1 MRHFSSPRVKDLE
14 FTMYDDGSG
23 GAEYKGK
30 KVGSVDLQT
39 KEIRLEGDTWTPYP
53 YESRILEMFIEQA
66 ERYAIKNYNAEK
78 HFAADIDNIYIP
90 PRAEGLEP
98 EVRIYLKDIRE
109 DDVFEYIE
117 RSDLLS
123 QTSFSNIYELMYST
137 QNFNSGLGAEAPTLS
152 VSISVNINDDP
163 KMEIVFEDGEGYP
176 YAEVSL
182 TEKEKAEINS
192 FIEKELGCK
201 GSEYAECLD
210 EKKFENLL
218 RDVPYDETTAFWREI
233 GKLDEYDDKAAAD
246 KRYADLLLNLVKS
259 AKLNRAAAA
268 ELLLTAD
275 MITISELS
283 PYFKEDKKASLLLNE
298 TTAEFL
304 INKSPELKQVFE
316 DKGYDNW
323 RAFFE
328 NNRGQAYIEANDV
341 SDIGITV
348 VINDDKEYPIPL
360 SSADQAILRE
370 KFDEEV
376 RRRNKEDLEDK
387 DGDHIPD
394 RIDSTFSPEG
404 YRTQTNYDYNEN
416 RDNEYRTALVTSD
429 EYEQLQEKGFKCQK
443 AKVVAEDGRIPIRYK
458 AAEKENFEKIIH
470 SLGGKHGGIHI

>member
-1 MRHFSSPRVKDLE
+1 MRQFSSPRVSDLK
-14 FTMYDDGSG
+14 FAIYDDGSG
-23 GAEYKGK
+23 SAEYKGR
-30 KVGSVDLQT
+30 KVGEIDKSIN
-39 KEIRLEGDTWTPYP
+39 EIRIKCDQWRTFIDTDLEKEFIDKAENYVSRYENCYSELSTLFDKYPTLKEDYIGSYYDGIHDHEGIDTYLNLN
-53 YESRILEMFIEQA
+53 S
-66 ERYAIKNYNAEK
+66 AISHEINDIMQK
-78 HFAADIDNIYIP
+78 HFGQRLSINEFKDIDEIFFQHCKAYFGGARIDDLSQQEYSSSKV
-90 PRAEGLEP
+90 EGLN
-98 EVRIYLKDIRE
+98 VTIA
-109 DDVFEYIE
+109 DD
-117 RSDLLS
+117 
-123 QTSFSNIYELMYST
+123 
-137 QNFNSGLGAEAPTLS
+137 
-152 VSISVNINDDP
+152 
-163 KMEIVFEDGEGYP
+163 
-176 YAEVSL
+176 
-182 TEKEKAEINS
+182 
-192 FIEKELGCK
+192 GCATATYK
-201 GSEYAECLD
+201 G
-210 EKKFENLL
+210 K
-218 RDVPYDETTAFWREI
+218 EI
-233 GKLDEYDDKAAAD
+233 GKASYYDINTYEVIINGEKEQYFSQGNI
-246 KRYADLLLNLVKS
+246 KDLFMERAENYVLKNKNLVKEMAAS
-259 AKLNRAAAA
+259 GKLDRAAAA